1 LTQFLI
7 EQGVHN
13 ERDMMKPDSVTVFSF
28 PMRSPEGAVTRTQ
41 TTAIEQLELWKTYA
55 VNWCEH
61 KPSITVTVK
70 EHEWMEVGAW
80 VYDNFDVASGVS
92 FLPYSDHT
100 YQQAPYQDIEPDE
113 YNEWKQMYSTI
124 TIDWNKLT
132 EFEKEDN
139 TSGSRE
145 LACTAGVCEVV
156 DLNAA

>member
-1 LTQFLI
+1 
-7 EQGVHN
+7 
-13 ERDMMKPDSVTVFSF
+13 
-28 PMRSPEGAVTRTQ
+28 
-41 TTAIEQLELWKTYA
+41 
-55 VNWCEH
+55 
-61 KPSITVTVK
+61 
-70 EHEWMEVGAW
+70 MEVGAW

-156 DLNAA
+156 DLNVA